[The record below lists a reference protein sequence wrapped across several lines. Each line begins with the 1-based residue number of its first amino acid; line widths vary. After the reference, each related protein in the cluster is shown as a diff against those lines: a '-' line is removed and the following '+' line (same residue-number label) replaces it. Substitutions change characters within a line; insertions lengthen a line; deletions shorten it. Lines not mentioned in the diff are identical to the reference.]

1 MMLEVKMVV
10 TSGESVKTGKEYK
23 RVLSGVRGN
32 LFLDLGARYKG
43 IWLLCE
49 NLPSYTIM
57 ICAPLYMYI
66 STFRKFLKNQYWLLL
81 QTTEI
86 HVPTSYVVLVYLAII
101 GPSIVSAYMTRYS

>member
-1 MMLEVKMVV
+1 MMLEVRMVV

-23 RVLSGVRGN
+23 RALSGVQGN

-49 NLPSYTIM
+49 NLPSYT
-57 ICAPLYMYI
+57 L
-66 STFRKFLKNQYWLLL
+66 STFKKFLKNQYWLLL

-86 HVPTSYVVLVYLAII
+86 NVPTSY
-101 GPSIVSAYMTRYS
+101 